1 MNKYWIETYGCQM
14 NKAESAYLESKLTEL
29 NWSRASSS
37 EGADL
42 VILNTC
48 SVRRTAENRIW
59 GRLGFYKREKI
70 KRPFK
75 LAIIGCMGE
84 RLKQELLNNAPH
96 LDILV
101 GNFQKK
107 NFIDA
112 VSRGL
117 DSDKPL
123 VLTERGEYVFGE
135 FHSISGFK
143 ANVPI
148 MHGCN
153 NFCSYCI
160 VPYVRGREV
169 SRNPDSIMAEIF
181 RLETKGI
188 REITLLGQNVNS
200 YCYNGN
206 SKEQG
211 LPLNFSGLLKRI
223 NKNLKERNSTVE
235 WLRFLTSHPKDL
247 SDELIE
253 LLSNNTL
260 FCRHIHLPVQHGSNK
275 ILKSMERGYT
285 HEQYLSLVRRI
296 KNAITNV
303 SLTTDI
309 LIGFPGEEEDDFKQT
324 LDLMEAVGFDNAFTY
339 RYNPREGT
347 KAYAMEDTVPSEIK
361 QERLSLVIELQN
373 RIRKRVQRT
382 KTGRIVKVLIEGTSK
397 KNERELLAR
406 MESDQMVVFP
416 GSGKQIGSFTRI
428 KLLSLRGNT
437 LTGKEI

>member
-1 MNKYWIETYGCQM
+1 MNQYWIETYGCQM
-14 NKAESAYLESKLTEL
+14 NKAESAYLESELTEL
-29 NWSRASSS
+29 GWSRASSA
-37 EGADL
+37 EGAGL
-42 VILNTC
+42 IILNTC
-48 SVRRTAENRIW
+48 SVRQTAENRIW

-75 LAIIGCMGE
+75 LAVMGCMGE
-84 RLKQELLNNAPH
+84 RLKEELLNKAAH
-96 LDILV
+96 VDILV

-112 VSRGL
+112 ISRGL
-117 DSDKPL
+117 DPDKPL
-123 VLTERGEYVFGE
+123 LLTESEEYVFGE
-135 FHSISGFK
+135 FHSVSGFK
-143 ANVPI
+143 AYVPI

-181 RLETKGI
+181 RLEKKGI

-200 YCYNGN
+200 YCYTGDSRN
-206 SKEQG
+206 QM

-223 NKNLKERNSTVE
+223 NNNLKERNSTVE

-253 LLSNNTL
+253 LLSGNTL
-260 FCRHIHLPVQHGSNK
+260 LCRHIHLPVQHGANK
-275 ILKSMERGYT
+275 ILESMERGYT
-285 HEQYLSLVRRI
+285 REEYLSLVQRI
-296 KNAITNV
+296 KNSITNV

-309 LIGFPGEEEDDFKQT
+309 LIGFPGEEEDDFKAT
-324 LDLMEAVGFDNAFTY
+324 LDLMESVGFDNAFTY

-347 KAYAMEDTVPSEIK
+347 KAYAMEDTVPSEVK
-361 QERLSLVIELQN
+361 QERLSLVIELQS
-373 RIRKRVQRT
+373 RIRKRLHRA
-382 KTGRIVKVLIEGTSK
+382 KTGRVVKALVEGISK

-406 MESDQMVVFP
+406 MESDEMVVFP

-428 KLLSLRGNT
+428 ELLSLKGST
-437 LTGKEI
+437 FTGKEI